1 MTSVKELKATVRSGA
16 GRGPARAERR
26 EGRTPGVI
34 YGDSKEPLSITLDHA
49 DLRTKIYAGRFLTT
63 IYDIDIDGK
72 KHRVIPRD
80 YQLDKVKGVPIHV
93 DFMRLG
99 QGATI
104 RVNIPIR
111 VRNAE
116 ISPGVKRGGA
126 INIVTH
132 TIEVRCPADAIPSA
146 IEVDVAELD
155 MNHSL
160 HLSSVTLPPNVKP
173 VAGRDLTLVTVPL
186 TVSPDGPAATAAITR
201 LRERLAPSAFSGV
214 RADVLVTG
222 ETAYNVDDFATVDAY
237 TPWVFAFV
245 LGLSFLLLLIAFR
258 SIVVPL
264 KAIVM
269 NLLSVGAAYG
279 LLVLVFQKGYGD
291 SWFGFEKTPGIESWL
306 PLFLFAILFGLSMD
320 YHVFLL
326 SRIREHYD
334 RTRNNRESVAVGLQ
348 ATGKIITS
356 AALIMVAVFS
366 GFATGRLSQLQQAGF
381 GLAVAILLDATLV
394 RAILVPAAMALL
406 GDRNW
411 YLPAWL
417 RWLPDLRLDAASR
430 PVVVPLASSGDD

>member
-1 MTSVKELKATVRSGA
+1 LAWGFARNPEVLGTAATAAGFRCGNKGLTEDLTMTSVKELKATVRDGA

-34 YGDSKEPLSITLDHA
+34 YGDSKEPLNIALDHA

-63 IYDIDIDGK
+63 IYDIDIEGK

-104 RVNIPIR
+104 RVNIPVH

-173 VAGRDLTLVTVPL
+173 VAGRDLTLVTIVPPSGYQEEL
-186 TVSPDGPAATAAITR
+186 RAAAAAAAAAATAA
-201 LRERLAPSAFSGV
+201 
-214 RADVLVTG
+214 
-222 ETAYNVDDFATVDAY
+222 AT
-237 TPWVFAFV
+237 PE
-245 LGLSFLLLLIAFR
+245 
-258 SIVVPL
+258 
-264 KAIVM
+264 
-269 NLLSVGAAYG
+269 GAA
-279 LLVLVFQKGYGD
+279 
-291 SWFGFEKTPGIESWL
+291 
-306 PLFLFAILFGLSMD
+306 A
-320 YHVFLL
+320 
-326 SRIREHYD
+326 
-334 RTRNNRESVAVGLQ
+334 
-348 ATGKIITS
+348 
-356 AALIMVAVFS
+356 
-366 GFATGRLSQLQQAGF
+366 
-381 GLAVAILLDATLV
+381 
-394 RAILVPAAMALL
+394 PAAGAAAAP
-406 GDRNW
+406 GAA
-411 YLPAWL
+411 PA
-417 RWLPDLRLDAASR
+417 AA
-430 PVVVPLASSGDD
+430 AGGEKKAEKK